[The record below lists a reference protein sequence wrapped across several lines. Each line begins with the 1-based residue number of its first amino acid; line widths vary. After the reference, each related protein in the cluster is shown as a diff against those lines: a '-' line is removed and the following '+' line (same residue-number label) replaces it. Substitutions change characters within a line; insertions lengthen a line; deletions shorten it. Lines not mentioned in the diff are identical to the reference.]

1 MAEGVETPQQR
12 EFLCAAGCDLDS
24 RLPVFVPALVP
35 DRRVIST
42 GPGPIV
48 RHPMYSGALVI
59 LFGTRIME
67 GLLGFVAMIFII
79 FVATAR

>member
-1 MAEGVETPQQR
+1 
-12 EFLCAAGCDLDS
+12 
-24 RLPVFVPALVP
+24 
-35 DRRVIST
+35 
-42 GPGPIV
+42 
-48 RHPMYSGALVI
+48 MYSGALVI